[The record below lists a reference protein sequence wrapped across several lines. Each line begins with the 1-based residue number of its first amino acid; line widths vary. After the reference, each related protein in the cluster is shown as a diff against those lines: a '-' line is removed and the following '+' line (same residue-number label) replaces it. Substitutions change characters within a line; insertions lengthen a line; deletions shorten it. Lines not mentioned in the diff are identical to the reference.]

1 MGKQALNFIDYKGDK
16 KYAKRTKQ
24 RFKWKTKAI
33 RSRGY
38 IPAVIYGNKL
48 DNSIPIEIHK
58 TEFQRYLDANG
69 GDKIV
74 EVNLNGEVRNCK
86 ITEVQ
91 IDGVKEGFL
100 HINFLLV

>member
-1 MGKQALNFIDYKGDK
+1 MVNFLTLNGS
-16 KYAKRTKQ
+16 
-24 RFKWKTKAI
+24 I
-33 RSRGY
+33 RKNLGSGNTNRLRKEGN

-100 HINFLLV
+100 HIDFLLV

>member
-1 MGKQALNFIDYKGDK
+1 MLIKISISGIPHIRGCRLSAGIKCH
-16 KYAKRTKQ
+16 TQ
-24 RFKWKTKAI
+24 RHNQKN
-33 RSRGY
+33 
-38 IPAVIYGNKL
+38 GNKL